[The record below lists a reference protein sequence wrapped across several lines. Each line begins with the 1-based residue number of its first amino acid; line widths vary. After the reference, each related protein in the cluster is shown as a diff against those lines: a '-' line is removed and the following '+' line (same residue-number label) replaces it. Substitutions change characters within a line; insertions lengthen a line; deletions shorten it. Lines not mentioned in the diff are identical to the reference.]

1 MKSIWT
7 NNDKRAAL
15 AYYIYHNTQ
24 KLRKL
29 KKKNTQEWRKTVA
42 ISGRLCYDKGEV
54 DFMRLKELRIKHK
67 LTQAECAK
75 YLGIPIR
82 TYQNY
87 ERDDVNTQSIKYLY
101 MLEKL
106 EKYGFIDEE
115 HGILTL
121 EKIKKVCGD
130 VFKDYEVTYCYLF
143 GSYAKG
149 KATEKSDVDLLIST
163 EITGIRFFE
172 LVEVLREKLKK
183 KVDVLNQLQIRDNYE
198 LVNEILKDGIK
209 IYG

>member
-1 MKSIWT
+1 M
-7 NNDKRAAL
+7 
-15 AYYIYHNTQ
+15 
-24 KLRKL
+24 
-29 KKKNTQEWRKTVA
+29 
-42 ISGRLCYDKGEV
+42 
-54 DFMRLKELRIKHK
+54 
-67 LTQAECAK
+67 
-75 YLGIPIR
+75 
-82 TYQNY
+82 
-87 ERDDVNTQSIKYLY
+87 
-101 MLEKL
+101 
-106 EKYGFIDEE
+106 
-115 HGILTL
+115 TL

-198 LVNEILKDGIK
+198 LINEILKDGIK

>member
-1 MKSIWT
+1 
-7 NNDKRAAL
+7 
-15 AYYIYHNTQ
+15 
-24 KLRKL
+24 
-29 KKKNTQEWRKTVA
+29 
-42 ISGRLCYDKGEV
+42 
-54 DFMRLKELRIKHK
+54 
-67 LTQAECAK
+67 
-75 YLGIPIR
+75 
-82 TYQNY
+82 
-87 ERDDVNTQSIKYLY
+87 
-101 MLEKL
+101 MLEKM
-106 EKYGFIDEE
+106 EQYGFIDEG

-121 EKIKKVCGD
+121 EKIKEVCGD

-183 KVDVLNQLQIRDNYE
+183 KVDVLNQLQIKDNYG